1 MKIRDIKE
9 SVACIYKLTFPDGK
23 IYIGQTKDL
32 KKRMQLYLF
41 CNDRKATGV
50 TSIIRSF
57 GIDSVDVEVLCR
69 ITGMNEVDERLCLNI
84 LEIHYISEMNSL
96 EPNGYNT
103 SLGGEI
109 FGIPN
114 EVLAMSS
121 DEVKNYY
128 RGGCKPVLE
137 YDASGKFVRE
147 YKSIADCAYQLGV
160 KDDTVRLYLTKNKM
174 LHGKH
179 ILRKKRG
186 MDIPQEISVADVETV
201 TKVKKVYV
209 TKEVEKEVE
218 KKVYKEVVVEKPKI
232 ERVSPCVLYDSD
244 GELVGEYKHKS
255 EAERAAGFQSTVPY
269 GRYRN
274 GYILFRRGLNVQTK
288 IEPMEE
294 MSKYILEDYYVPLCD
309 CQLRTKPVSLVGVK
323 HRSTRKGR
331 HSIIYNNSPIAQ
343 FTLDGELVAE
353 YDSTRDASEAT
364 GIPYSGIYACVNG
377 KTKKSNGF
385 VWKKIE
391 K

>member
-1 MKIRDIKE
+1 MKIRDVKE

-32 KKRMQLYLF
+32 KKRMQLYIF
-41 CNDRKATGV
+41 CNNTKATGI
-50 TSIIRSF
+50 TPIIRSF
-57 GIDSVDVEVLCR
+57 GIDLVDVEVLCR

-84 LEIHYISEMNSL
+84 LEIHYISELNSL

-128 RGGCKPVLE
+128 RRGSKPV
-137 YDASGKFVRE
+137 
-147 YKSIADCAYQLGV
+147 
-160 KDDTVRLYLTKNKM
+160 
-174 LHGKH
+174 
-179 ILRKKRG
+179 
-186 MDIPQEISVADVETV
+186 P
-201 TKVKKVYV
+201 
-209 TKEVEKEVE
+209 
-218 KKVYKEVVVEKPKI
+218 
-232 ERVSPCVLYDSD
+232 
-244 GELVGEYKHKS
+244 
-255 EAERAAGFQSTVPY
+255 
-269 GRYRN
+269 
-274 GYILFRRGLNVQTK
+274 
-288 IEPMEE
+288 
-294 MSKYILEDYYVPLCD
+294 
-309 CQLRTKPVSLVGVK
+309 LVGVK
-323 HRSTRKGR
+323 PRSTRKGR
-331 HSIIYNNSPIAQ
+331 HSILYNNFPIAQ

-377 KTKKSNGF
+377 KTRKSKGY

>member
-23 IYIGQTKDL
+23 IYVGQTKDL

-41 CNDRKATGV
+41 CNSRKATGV
-50 TSIIRSF
+50 TYIIRSF
-57 GIDSVDVEVLCR
+57 GIDSVEVEVLCR

-147 YKSIADCAYQLGV
+147 YKSIADCAYKLGV
-160 KDDTVRLYLTKNKM
+160 KDDTVRLYLTKNKT

-179 ILRKKRG
+179 ILRRKRG

-209 TKEVEKEVE
+209 TKEVEKEV
-218 KKVYKEVVVEKPKI
+218 
-232 ERVSPCVLYDSD
+232 
-244 GELVGEYKHKS
+244 
-255 EAERAAGFQSTVPY
+255 
-269 GRYRN
+269 
-274 GYILFRRGLNVQTK
+274 
-288 IEPMEE
+288 
-294 MSKYILEDYYVPLCD
+294 
-309 CQLRTKPVSLVGVK
+309 
-323 HRSTRKGR
+323 
-331 HSIIYNNSPIAQ
+331 
-343 FTLDGELVAE
+343 
-353 YDSTRDASEAT
+353 
-364 GIPYSGIYACVNG
+364 
-377 KTKKSNGF
+377 
-385 VWKKIE
+385 
-391 K
+391 